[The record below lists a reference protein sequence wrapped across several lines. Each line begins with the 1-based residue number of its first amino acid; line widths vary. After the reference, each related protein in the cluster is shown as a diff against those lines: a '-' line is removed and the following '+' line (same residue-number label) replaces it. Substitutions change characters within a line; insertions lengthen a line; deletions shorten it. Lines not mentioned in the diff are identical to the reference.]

1 MTVNVSPSSPS
12 RFSKTAWNLIGYA
25 ALAALAY
32 AARGRLTEPA
42 PTRRRSHRDTAFNPD
57 RPDFESNRRDE
68 TGATS
73 RSEIEASSPTDRS
86 QANQPGR
93 GRRAKSP
100 WQIPWAGWKDILWRT
115 WHQINEDRLL
125 AIAAGVVFY
134 GLLALFPAITAFVSL
149 YGLFADTN
157 TINQHISIAAGLM
170 PEGALNIFTEQVT
183 RITEKG
189 GAKLGFGFVFGLG
202 LALWSAN
209 AGMKALIDALNVI
222 YGEKEKRSFIKLNL
236 ISLAFTIGGIVAAL
250 LAIGSIVVLP
260 IVLNFIGLGGWSET
274 LISLARWPLLVLLVM
289 VGLAVLY
296 RYGPSRDEPRWEWL
310 APGTVLASLLWLAGS
325 ALLSWYIQNF
335 AGYDETYGSLGAAIG
350 LMVWMWF
357 SSIVILFGAEI
368 NSEIEHQTARDTTV
382 GRPRPLGARG
392 ARMADQVGAAAE

>member
-42 PTRRRSHRDTAFNPD
+42 ANRRRSHRHTAFNPD

-274 LISLARWPLLVLLVM
+274 LISLARW
-289 VGLAVLY
+289 
-296 RYGPSRDEPRWEWL
+296 EWL